1 MNLIRLVALVFVGA
15 CGTSA
20 ALATEPL
27 RLEEAV
33 SRALAAHPSIAAE
46 TAQLQAVRARTQREA
61 LPPPYTIGGEVENVA
76 GNGNLRGIR
85 SAETTLRIGRVIELG
100 GKREARQTLGQA
112 ELREQEHQAT
122 KTRID
127 LASST
132 TARFIEVLAR
142 QQRLTYAEERIK
154 QAERTRQEVAAWVK
168 AARNPDSDL
177 QAAEIAVAEAQ
188 LNRENAEHEL
198 ASAKMTLAA
207 SWGATIPDFGEVVG
221 DLQAL
226 PAVAPFETLAARLPM
241 TPELWA
247 SRLRANTIGAR
258 RRLAETE
265 AKPNIDVSLGV
276 RRLEAYRDHAV
287 VMSISVPLGSPTRSG
302 YAVSQANAELAALEA
317 RRDAER
323 FERHQ
328 ALFDKYQELTH
339 ARHEAESLRTRM
351 LPMAESALATTR
363 RGFEQGRFSYL
374 SLGQAQRTLFDLRA
388 RAVEA
393 ATRYHLLLVEVE
405 RLTATVEDTAP

>member
-15 CGTSA
+15 CGTST
-20 ALATEPL
+20 ALAAEPL

-154 QAERTRQEVAAWVK
+154 QAERTRREVAAWVK
-168 AARNPDSDL
+168 AARNPESDL
-177 QAAEIAVAEAQ
+177 QAADIAVAEAQ
-188 LNRENAEHEL
+188 LNRESAELEL

-207 SWGATIPDFGEVVG
+207 SWGAMTPDFGEVVG
-221 DLQAL
+221 DLQTL
-226 PAVAPFETLAARLPM
+226 PTVAPFETLAARLPM

-247 SRLRANTIGAR
+247 SRLQADTIGAR
-258 RRLAETE
+258 RRLAEAE

-276 RRLEAYRDHAV
+276 RRLEDYKDHGV

-302 YAVSQANAELAALEA
+302 YAVSLAALEA

-339 ARHEAESLRTRM
+339 ARTEADSLRARM

-374 SLGQAQRTLFDLRA
+374 SLAQAQRTLFDLRA

>member
-1 MNLIRLVALVFVGA
+1 MNLIRLVVLVFVGA

-20 ALATEPL
+20 ALAAEPL

-33 SRALAAHPSIAAE
+33 SRALAAHPSITAE

-154 QAERTRQEVAAWVK
+154 QAERTRREVAAWVK
-168 AARNPDSDL
+168 AARNPESDL
-177 QAAEIAVAEAQ
+177 QAADIAVAEAQ
-188 LNRENAEHEL
+188 LNRESAELEL

-207 SWGATIPDFGEVVG
+207 SWGAMTPDFGEVVG
-221 DLQAL
+221 DLQTL
-226 PAVAPFETLAARLPM
+226 PTVAPFETLATRLPM

-247 SRLRANTIGAR
+247 SRLRADTIGAR
-258 RRLAETE
+258 RRLAEAE

-276 RRLEAYRDHAV
+276 RRLEAFKDHGV

-323 FERHQ
+323 F
-328 ALFDKYQELTH
+328 
-339 ARHEAESLRTRM
+339 
-351 LPMAESALATTR
+351 
-363 RGFEQGRFSYL
+363 GRVRNF
-374 SLGQAQRTLFDLRA
+374 
-388 RAVEA
+388 VC
-393 ATRYHLLLVEVE
+393 
-405 RLTATVEDTAP
+405 

>member
-1 MNLIRLVALVFVGA
+1 
-15 CGTSA
+15 
-20 ALATEPL
+20 
-27 RLEEAV
+27 
-33 SRALAAHPSIAAE
+33 
-46 TAQLQAVRARTQREA
+46 REA

-188 LNRENAEHEL
+188 LNRESAE
-198 ASAKMTLAA
+198 
-207 SWGATIPDFGEVVG
+207 
-221 DLQAL
+221 
-226 PAVAPFETLAARLPM
+226 
-241 TPELWA
+241 
-247 SRLRANTIGAR
+247 
-258 RRLAETE
+258 
-265 AKPNIDVSLGV
+265 
-276 RRLEAYRDHAV
+276 
-287 VMSISVPLGSPTRSG
+287 
-302 YAVSQANAELAALEA
+302 
-317 RRDAER
+317 
-323 FERHQ
+323 
-328 ALFDKYQELTH
+328 
-339 ARHEAESLRTRM
+339 
-351 LPMAESALATTR
+351 
-363 RGFEQGRFSYL
+363 
-374 SLGQAQRTLFDLRA
+374 
-388 RAVEA
+388 
-393 ATRYHLLLVEVE
+393 
-405 RLTATVEDTAP
+405 

>member
-1 MNLIRLVALVFVGA
+1 MNLIRLVALAFVGA
-15 CGTSA
+15 CETSV
-20 ALATEPL
+20 ALAAEPL

-46 TAQLQAVRARTQREA
+46 MAQLQAVRARTQREA
-61 LPPPYTIGGEVENVA
+61 LAPPYTIGSEVENFA
-76 GNGNLRGIR
+76 GNGTLRGMD
-85 SAETTLRIGRVIELG
+85 SAEMTLRIGRIIELG
-100 GKREARQTLGQA
+100 GKREARQKLGRA

-122 KTRID
+122 KTRMD
-127 LASST
+127 LVSST

-142 QQRLTYAEERIK
+142 QQRLTYADERIK
-154 QAERTRQEVAAWVK
+154 QAERTRQEVAAWVN
-168 AARNPDSDL
+168 AARNPESDL
-177 QAAEIAVAEAQ
+177 QAADIAVAEAQ

-198 ASAKMTLAA
+198 ASARMTLAA

-221 DLQAL
+221 DLQTLPTVAL
-226 PAVAPFETLAARLPM
+226 FETLAARLPM

-247 SRLRANTIGAR
+247 SRLRADAIGAR
-258 RRLAETE
+258 RRLAEAE
-265 AKPNIDVSLGV
+265 AKPDLDVSLGV
-276 RRLEAYRDHAV
+276 RRLEAYEDHSV
-287 VMSISVPLGSPTRSG
+287 VMSVSVPLGSPRRSG

-328 ALFDKYQELTH
+328 ALFDKYQELMH

-374 SLGQAQRTLFDLRA
+374 SLAQAQRTLFDLRA
-388 RAVEA
+388 RTAEAVA
-393 ATRYHLLLVEVE
+393 RYHLLLVEVE
-405 RLTATVEDTAP
+405 RLTATVEENAP

>member
-20 ALATEPL
+20 ALAAEPL

-177 QAAEIAVAEAQ
+177 QAADIAVAEAQ
-188 LNRENAEHEL
+188 LNRESAEHEL

-207 SWGATIPDFGEVVG
+207 SWG
-221 DLQAL
+221 Q
-226 PAVAPFETLAARLPM
+226 R
-241 TPELWA
+241 
-247 SRLRANTIGAR
+247 
-258 RRLAETE
+258 
-265 AKPNIDVSLGV
+265 
-276 RRLEAYRDHAV
+276 
-287 VMSISVPLGSPTRSG
+287 SPTSARSS
-302 YAVSQANAELAALEA
+302 ATSKPCRPWRHS
-317 RRDAER
+317 RRW
-323 FERHQ
+323 
-328 ALFDKYQELTH
+328 
-339 ARHEAESLRTRM
+339 
-351 LPMAESALATTR
+351 PP
-363 RGFEQGRFSYL
+363 
-374 SLGQAQRTLFDLRA
+374 
-388 RAVEA
+388 VC
-393 ATRYHLLLVEVE
+393 
-405 RLTATVEDTAP
+405 P